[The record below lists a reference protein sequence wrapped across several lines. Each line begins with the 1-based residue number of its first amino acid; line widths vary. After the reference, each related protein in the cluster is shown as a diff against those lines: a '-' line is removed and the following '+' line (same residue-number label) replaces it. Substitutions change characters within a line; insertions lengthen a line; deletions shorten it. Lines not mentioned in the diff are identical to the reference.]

1 MGVLESDMAKEVPD
15 SKMLCYCRNV
25 DYGTVR
31 AAIEE
36 TDASR
41 IEQVMATCAAG
52 TGCRTCH
59 PEIQELIEEHRAKR
73 VGFLTRFVRKMLS
86 RG

>member
-1 MGVLESDMAKEVPD
+1 MPANAPD

-25 DYGTVR
+25 DYGAVR

-36 TDASR
+36 TDAR
-41 IEQVMATCAAG
+41 RVEQVMANCTAG

-59 PEIQELIEEHRAKR
+59 PEIQELIDEYQARR
-73 VGFLTRFVRKMLS
+73 SGFLKRLVRRILS